1 MGDVLGGTLVVGPSW
16 VGDMVLAQSLFK
28 QLKLLSP
35 ETPIDVLAPAW
46 AIPLTQRMAEI
57 RRGITMPL
65 GHGELALG
73 VRYRL
78 GRSLR
83 ANEYRRAIVLPN
95 SLKAALIPFWAN
107 VSVRTGFRGEWR
119 YGLLNDVRVLN
130 KTALPTTV
138 SRFVSLGMAREQ
150 SLPDVMPTP
159 CLRVDAVNLQSVLA
173 RLEISTPTK
182 PLLILCPGAEYGPA
196 KRWPPEYFGA
206 VARAQSKR
214 GWEIWLL
221 GSAKDAVITSQVA
234 RSAGVPCVDLAGK
247 TQLED
252 VVDLMSL
259 ASAIVSNDS
268 GLMHIAAALARPLI
282 AVYGSSDPKFT
293 PPMSASAHIE
303 RLDLSCSPCFKR
315 ECPFGHYN
323 CLIGIQPERV
333 IAAIDTLGKAA

>member
-1 MGDVLGGTLVVGPSW
+1 MGDVHNGTLVVGPSW

-28 QLKLLSP
+28 QLKLHSP

-46 AIPLTQRMAEI
+46 AIPLTQRMSEI
-57 RRGITMPL
+57 RSGITMPL
-65 GHGELALG
+65 GHGEVALG

-83 ANEYRRAIVLPN
+83 GHNYHRAIVLPN

-107 VSVRTGFRGEWR
+107 ISVRTGFRGEWR

-130 KTALPTTV
+130 KAALPTTV
-138 SRFVSLGMAREQ
+138 SRFVSLGLAREQ
-150 SLPDVMPTP
+150 KLPETIPTP
-159 CLRVDAVNLQSVLA
+159 SLRVDAENLQSVLA
-173 RLEISTPTK
+173 RLEISMPAK

-206 VARAQSKR
+206 VARAQSER
-214 GWEIWLL
+214 GWAVWLL
-221 GSAKDAVITSQVA
+221 GSAKDAAITAQVA
-234 RSAGVPCVDLAGK
+234 RSAGVSCEDLAGK

-252 VVDLMSL
+252 VIDLMSL

-323 CLIGIQPERV
+323 CLVGIQPERV
-333 IAAIDTLGKAA
+333 IAAIDILGKAA